1 MDVLVIDCDYKQN
14 KKGEPIIRIFGKKV
28 GTSDEGKDIV
38 LHARGFKPYCYA
50 NVAWIAEEEVKTA
63 LKGYFE
69 SIEKVKKYQPIGY
82 QPKKPEDITFDP
94 RSEMLKIVL
103 FDPKSTPE
111 VRKILEEM
119 DIQVM
124 EADIPF
130 KNRFMLDIGMSGMSV
145 IQFDEIDKQ
154 MNNYGLNVEELYM
167 VDYKEIYVT
176 DKIVNIE
183 Y

>member
-1 MDVLVIDCDYKQN
+1 MDLLVIDCSYEIN
-14 KKGEPIIRIFGKKV
+14 KNSEPIIRIFGKKV

-50 NVAWIAEEEVKTA
+50 NVAWIAEGEVKTA

-69 SIEKVKKYQPIGY
+69 TIEKVERYNPIGY
-82 QPKKPEDITFDP
+82 QTKK
-94 RSEMLKIVL
+94 SEMLKIVL
-103 FDPKSTPE
+103 FNPKSTPE
-111 VRKILEEM
+111 VRKMLEEM

-124 EADIPF
+124 EADVPF
-130 KNRFMLDIGMSGMSV
+130 KNRFMLDTGISGMSV

-154 MNNYGLNVEELYM
+154 INNYGMNVEELYM

>member
-69 SIEKVKKYQPIGY
+69 TIEKVEKYQPIGY
-82 QPKKPEDITFDP
+82 QTKK
-94 RSEMLKIVL
+94 SEMLKIIL

-167 VDYKEIYVT
+167 VDYNEIYVT